1 MIYLI
6 VGNSGSGKTT
16 QAKLLQDKN
25 NFSKITTYTT
35 RPIRIGEKNN
45 IDYHFIDKDTFKTLE
60 KENKLLGIA
69 KFANNYY
76 AIPKE
81 ELEKYKDSKKNCVL
95 VIELEGV
102 KEIKKEF
109 NAICIYLKIDENQ
122 MIKRMT
128 LRNECQEILK
138 NRLKEIQDY
147 TPYSDFIIDAEKSV
161 REVYKE
167 ILNIIK

>member
-1 MIYLI
+1 
-6 VGNSGSGKTT
+6 
-16 QAKLLQDKN
+16 
-25 NFSKITTYTT
+25 
-35 RPIRIGEKNN
+35 
-45 IDYHFIDKDTFKTLE
+45 
-60 KENKLLGIA
+60 
-69 KFANNYY
+69 
-76 AIPKE
+76 
-81 ELEKYKDSKKNCVL
+81 
-95 VIELEGV
+95 
-102 KEIKKEF
+102 
-109 NAICIYLKIDENQ
+109 